1 MKSDDLLRIRKRRD
15 TTFVA
20 SKVSGEEIL
29 DLVIEE
35 TLTLKPWLFPE
46 ENEEDRR
53 AAIVA
58 ARYERRNAR
67 RRIASVSPSLE
78 SVA

>member
-15 TTFVA
+15 ITFVS
-20 SKVSGEEIL
+20 SKVSGDEIL

-35 TLTLKPWLFPE
+35 TLASKPWLYPE
-46 ENEEDRR
+46 EDEEDRR
-53 AAIVA
+53 AAIIA

-67 RRIASVSPSLE
+67 RRIASADPSLE
-78 SVA
+78 SLA